1 MKEIERKLLKIKEE
15 IERSRTTLAR
25 KEGVLQELKKSLK
38 SFGCYTVK
46 EAEEKLAGMKE
57 EIEELEEQIK
67 QETEELLEKYG
78 QRESDEY

>member
-38 SFGCYTVK
+38 SFGCSTVK